1 MEQDMPRT
9 FRVAQQERLDA
20 IAEML
25 QQMQQDARAY
35 MESGVVDQCVD
46 LDSIMILE
54 YSIKAINSQLYNAV
68 RTFECTAT
76 RFKEYRNYRKQSID
90 LDRRL
95 SEAVGFYRGLCDKY
109 EERIHELLGEKED
122 ARA

>member
-1 MEQDMPRT
+1 MEQ
-9 FRVAQQERLDA
+9 FRVDQQERLDA

-35 MESGVVDQCVD
+35 MESGAADQCVD

-76 RFKEYRNYRKQSID
+76 RFMRYRKYFKD
-90 LDRRL
+90 HWKLT
-95 SEAVGFYRGLCDKY
+95 EAVERYRGLCDKY
-109 EERIHELLGEKED
+109 EERIHELLGEEED
-122 ARA
+122 ARG